1 VSIVQP
7 LSTYTSWQCERY
19 FKLHPFGYPKD
30 GWRFSLHK
38 TKRTNVFDYR
48 LHGPIRSIN
57 HKTGSF
63 TASDELTILIVLMT
77 GQLVPVGVVADKIEE
92 EFPHLSLLTD
102 MMREWEEHER
112 FQDALKL
119 RKKNANY
126 MEGEQ

>member
-19 FKLHPFGYPKD
+19 FKLHPFSYSND
-30 GWRFSLHK
+30 GWRFSIHK
-38 TKRTNVFDYR
+38 TKKANVFDYR
-48 LHGPIRSIN
+48 LIGPDA
-57 HKTGSF
+57 KTQYKLGSF
-63 TASDELTILIVLMT
+63 TASSELTTLIVLMV
-77 GQLVPVGVVADKIEE
+77 GMLVPVGVVADKIEE
-92 EFPHLSLLTD
+92 EFPHLSLLTSK
-102 MMREWEEHER
+102 MREWEEHEK